1 MKKLNFVAIDFET
14 MTPELTSACAV
25 GLVKVVDNV
34 VAQKFYSLIK
44 PIPDERTS
52 RNTFVHGITDKMVEN
67 APTWDE
73 LFPTIRGF
81 FDSNIVVCHNAST
94 DIRVL
99 SMINSYYNI
108 SMSNYDVIDTLHLTG
123 RSLVESC
130 SCRGIDFGVHHDALC
145 DATACAN
152 LLLEIEGVTV
162 KESEYIKLSES
173 EKKARTISSETKRP
187 LEAEQVENPDT
198 PFFAKK
204 VVITGVLDAFPYRE
218 DLAYLLKKYG
228 ADINGSISGK
238 TDIVI
243 MGKGAGPSKL
253 KKIEEFQSKGY
264 DIHVFNE
271 NDLLEIIEEYNIQ

>member
-1 MKKLNFVAIDFET
+1 

-108 SMSNYDVIDTLHLTG
+108 SMSDYDVIDTLHLTG
-123 RSLVESC
+123 CSLVESC

-152 LLLEIEGVTV
+152 LLLEIEGVTA

-173 EKKARTISSETKRP
+173 EKKRVLLAVKR
-187 LEAEQVENPDT
+187 NDH
-198 PFFAKK
+198 
-204 VVITGVLDAFPYRE
+204 
-218 DLAYLLKKYG
+218 LKQ
-228 ADINGSISGK
+228 NRWK
-238 TDIVI
+238 TQTHHFLR
-243 MGKGAGPSKL
+243 KR
-253 KKIEEFQSKGY
+253 
-264 DIHVFNE
+264 
-271 NDLLEIIEEYNIQ
+271 